1 MDEKPIGLSGRCGF
15 ALLAITVVALPVAV
29 FTGGIDLPTF
39 LSIGALW
46 LVVSAAMIFG
56 HDITEITLW
65 KASIKRDVTAAKQA
79 REEVEAIRDQIRKV
93 SAVTVEN
100 SYIMSGEL
108 LLLVKHSLGDET
120 HEIAKNSPGMKRLFQ
135 NMNEVW
141 KFVEPDPVKAELRR
155 KQLRRD
161 LGMMDQ

>member
-1 MDEKPIGLSGRCGF
+1 MGVKQIGWSGLCGF
-15 ALLAITVVALPVAV
+15 VLLAVTVVALPVAV
-29 FTGGIDLPTF
+29 FARVVDLLTF

-65 KASIKRDVTAAKQA
+65 EASIKRDVTAAKQA
-79 REEVEAIRDQIRKV
+79 RDEVEVIRDQLRKV

-100 SYIMSGEL
+100 SYIITGEL
-108 LLLVKHSLGDET
+108 LLLVKHLMGDENL
-120 HEIAKNSPGMKRLFQ
+120 EIAQTGPGMKRLFQ

-141 KFVEPDPVKAELRR
+141 KFVSLIRLRPSY
-155 KQLRRD
+155 
-161 LGMMDQ
+161 

>member
-1 MDEKPIGLSGRCGF
+1 MGVKQIGWSGLCGF
-15 ALLAITVVALPVAV
+15 VLLAVTVVGLPVAV
-29 FTGGIDLPTF
+29 FAGVVDLPTF
-39 LSIGALW
+39 LSIGVLW

-79 REEVEAIRDQIRKV
+79 RDEVEVIRDQLRKV

-100 SYIMSGEL
+100 SYIISGEF
-108 LLLVKHSLGDET
+108 LLLVRHLMGDENL
-120 HEIAKNSPGMKRLFQ
+120 EVVQASPGMKRLFQ

-141 KFVEPDPVKAELRR
+141 KLVEPDPIKAELLR
-155 KQLRRD
+155 KQIRKE
-161 LGMMDQ
+161 LGMTDS

>member
-1 MDEKPIGLSGRCGF
+1 MGEKPIGLSGRCGF
-15 ALLAITVVALPVAV
+15 ALLALTVVALPVAV
-29 FTGGIDLPTF
+29 FAGGIDLPTF

-100 SYIMSGEL
+100 SYILSGEL
-108 LLLVKHSLGDET
+108 LLLVKHLTGDQNLEL
-120 HEIAKNSPGMKRLFQ
+120 ARKSPGMKRLFA

-141 KFVEPDPVKAELRR
+141 KFVEPDQVKAELLRQQVR
-155 KQLRRD
+155 KD
-161 LGMMDQ
+161 LGMKDE